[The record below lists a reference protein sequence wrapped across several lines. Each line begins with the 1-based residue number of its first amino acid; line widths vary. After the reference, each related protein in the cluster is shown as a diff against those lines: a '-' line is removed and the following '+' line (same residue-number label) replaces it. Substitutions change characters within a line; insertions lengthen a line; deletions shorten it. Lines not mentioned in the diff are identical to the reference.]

1 MKNLFKNMVLI
12 FCIATMLALPNV
24 GMTGMNDRESDINL
38 SKNNYV
44 ELPQISAPSGNP
56 ASNKGWLYVKD
67 SSGTTKLY
75 FEDDAGSVTD
85 LVSAASATAWND
97 ITNPAADK
105 TITWADNY
113 TSIFSFADTNE
124 DMFIIRGVGNFG
136 DVSVLRVESLTGNP
150 TDGTVLEVVSHD
162 ANVDPLVVSTSG
174 QAGVFVVSQDGSV
187 DVTGAMDVSGAL
199 TAGSL
204 VVSGNWT
211 LGDGTGT
218 VAVSSTSWDVSTAG
232 AFSGVT
238 SLGMSGDLTLSA
250 GDVVLANGNS
260 VKGSVTTAETIAIQA
275 YDNDGGAY
283 VNSILLTNGNTPA
296 IAFGTGAETVAVN
309 SSDWDISTAGAMTGI
324 GAITM
329 DGLLTGSLGATITGA
344 AVNLNASSNFAV
356 NVGTGTTT
364 EAVTIGGGSNTV
376 AVNSSSWDISTLGAL
391 TGIADITGTAGAAM
405 TVTLASDGA
414 ADDLTISVTGANDSS
429 VLITSA
435 GTGADAV
442 GISTSDGGITISA
455 VGAVAGDIAISAGD
469 DITITPTDTLAINTS
484 DWDITATGV
493 VSGIA
498 SITFDSSTGIYHATV
513 ELSNADIKGLRASPK
528 ALVAATGA
536 NTFIEFVSAVLIL
549 DYGSEVLT
557 ESSDDLVI
565 QYSTSGQDVSASI
578 QTTGFIDQAADQMA
592 FIPAATIA
600 TMTAAN
606 AVNKGIELFNTGD
619 GEIAGNAS
627 NDTTMTVKVAYRVHA
642 DGL

>member
-1 MKNLFKNMVLI
+1 MIKFKKITSLITVMLF
-12 FCIATMLALPNV
+12 MLFSFTAQAGLE
-24 GMTGMNDRESDINL
+24 DRGSDITL
-38 SKNNYV
+38 KARPNNYILGP
-44 ELPQISAPSGNP
+44 ELSANPSGNP
-56 ASNKGWLYVKD
+56 ASGWWRIFGVNND
-67 SSGTTKLY
+67 IF
-75 FEDDAGSVTD
+75 FEDDAGTVTS
-85 LVSAASATAWND
+85 LLSTATTAWDD
-97 ITNPAADK
+97 IADPDAAGTIAMTTFQQILTSTK
-105 TITWADNY
+105 TDG
-113 TSIFSFADTNE
+113 
-124 DMFIIRGVGNFG
+124 DMFNFQGLGAFG
-136 DVSVLRVESLTGNP
+136 DVSVMRIESKTGNP
-150 TDGTVLEVVSHD
+150 TDGTVLEVISHD

-174 QAGVFVVSQDGSV
+174 QAGAFVVGQDGT
-187 DVTGAMDVSGAL
+187 VTVVGSLA
-199 TAGSL
+199 AGSL
-204 VVSGNWT
+204 SVSGNWT

-218 VAVSSTSWDVSTAG
+218 VAVSSTSWDISTAG
-232 AFSGVT
+232 AISGVT

-250 GDVVLANGNS
+250 GDVVLATGNS
-260 VKGSVTTAETIAIQA
+260 VKGSTTTAETFALQA
-275 YDNDGGAY
+275 YDVDGAAY
-283 VNSILLTNGNTPA
+283 LNSILLTNGNTVAVA
-296 IAFGTGAETVAVN
+296 IGSGTETVAVN

-344 AVNLNASSNFAV
+344 AVNLNASSNFAT
-356 NVGTGTTT
+356 NIGTGTTT
-364 EAVTIGGGSNTV
+364 EAVTVGGGSNTV
-376 AVNSSSWDISTLGAL
+376 AVNSSSWDISTTGAL

-442 GISTSDGGITISA
+442 GISTSDGGITI
-455 VGAVAGDIAISAGD
+455 GAAGAANGDITITAGD
-469 DITITPTDTLAINTS
+469 DITITPTGTMAIDTA
-484 DWDITATGV
+484 DWDIDATGV

-498 SITFDSSTGIYHATV
+498 SVTFDSSTGIYHSTV
-513 ELSNADIKGLRASPK
+513 ELANADIKALRASPK

-557 ESSDDLVI
+557 ETVDNLVI
-565 QYSTSGQDVSASI
+565 QYSTSGQDVTGAI
-578 QTTGFIDQAADQMA
+578 ETTGFIDQAADQMA
-592 FIPAATIA
+592 FIPAAGIA

-606 AVNKGIELFNTGD
+606 AVNKGLELFNTGD

-627 NDTTMTVKVAYRVHA
+627 NDSTMTVKVAYRVHA